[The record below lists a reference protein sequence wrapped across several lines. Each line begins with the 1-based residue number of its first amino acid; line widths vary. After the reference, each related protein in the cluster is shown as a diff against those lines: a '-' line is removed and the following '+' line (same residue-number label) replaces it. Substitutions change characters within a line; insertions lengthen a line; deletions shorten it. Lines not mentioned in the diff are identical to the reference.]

1 MLWLFYPCE
10 VLAKGYIYG
19 HSLGFFSIPHFQKQ
33 FFHFNNLCHLY
44 RVKINKSSTL
54 GSLLISFF
62 QFIFLLSQFIIRS
75 KKIPGST
82 FNILLGNLLSY
93 FSNFITQILLP
104 SSKPATE
111 NIPPVKSPPHFE
123 SLLPGRAQTL
133 LQAHLMRQD
142 PLRITL
148 LSSHQLHH
156 SM

>member
-1 MLWLFYPCE
+1 MATPLVF
-10 VLAKGYIYG
+10 
-19 HSLGFFSIPHFQKQ
+19 SLYHTFRSSFFILTIFAICIGSK
-33 FFHFNNLCHLY
+33 L
-44 RVKINKSSTL
+44 NKSSTL